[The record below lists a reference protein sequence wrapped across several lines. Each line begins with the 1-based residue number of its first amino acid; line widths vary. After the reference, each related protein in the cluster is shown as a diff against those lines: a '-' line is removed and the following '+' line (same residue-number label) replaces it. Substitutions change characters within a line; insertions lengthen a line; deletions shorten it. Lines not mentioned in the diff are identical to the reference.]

1 MTPLQVEFMSTNSQA
16 KRERGVPRCLDHS
29 GWLFPPTHPRAS
41 HDEVHVWRV
50 SLDESQAP
58 KFGSLLDGD
67 ERMRATRFRF
77 QEHRNRFIVAR
88 GALRTILGGYLQT
101 EPAALQ
107 FSYGRYGKPALAEGV
122 AANALSFN
130 LSHSG
135 EFMLMAVTRGREVGV
150 DIELLN
156 QKFATSE
163 VAERFFS
170 RREILSLRGQPE
182 HLQTEAFFNCWTR
195 KEAYIKARGEGLT
208 LPLDQFDVSLE
219 PCGASL
225 LDNRTEPGEV
235 SRWSLQELHPAP
247 SYCAAVAVEGF
258 SWQLRLLDF
267 NSSTLVADA

>member
-1 MTPLQVEFMSTNSQA
+1 MTPQQEQFMGTDWQA
-16 KRERGVPRCLDHS
+16 IVPRCFDHS
-29 GWLFPPTHPRAS
+29 IWLSPPAHPRAR

-58 KFGSLLDGD
+58 KFEALLDDD
-67 ERMRATRFRF
+67 ERMRAARFRF

-88 GALRTILGGYLQT
+88 GALRTILGSYLQT
-101 EPAALQ
+101 EPAELQ
-107 FSYGRYGKPALAEGV
+107 FSYGRYGKPALTGGF
-122 AANALSFN
+122 AANAISFN

-135 EFMLMAVTRGREVGV
+135 KFMLMAVSRGRELGI
-150 DIELLN
+150 DLEWIN
-156 QKFATSE
+156 QEFATSE

-170 RREILSLRGQPE
+170 HREILSLRGQPE
-182 HLQTEAFFNCWTR
+182 YLQTEAFFNCWTR

-219 PCGASL
+219 PSGASL

-247 SYCAAVAVEGF
+247 AYCAAVAVEGF

-267 NSSTLVADA
+267 NSSTLVVDA